1 MTSTPVVKNIPF
13 TILSS
18 AVIDPQEGSSKDC
31 HDDNSLE
38 GNVNVIVKRSASK
51 LLSIDEDVSG
61 DEHDRVTGGIIREGN
76 DDKTETF
83 PKTRYTFSS
92 DSQPFGAPQKFF
104 TTQQKPSFKVS
115 SFVSSS
121 PLIPCGSS
129 SSFYPGRTSYGG
141 TSSLQSRNV
150 KRQKMSPVASNVP
163 RKTSNIRP
171 KAFSSARGA
180 VTSDTARKILGALD
194 RMSSPVKD
202 ASKLPNSPSSVLFKP
217 QRRKADQSFSL
228 FSSQPNISMPPTN
241 SLNMPHSVRIQFRG
255 KANEPFKFGTGDIRP
270 SAPVKTFKSHGLP
283 MAFSPDDEYKGGGKM
298 KRQRQTSHYSAA
310 ELKNVV
316 EAPVNTLPE
325 IHAAAP
331 LLVSSLPKFDFGVTA
346 SKPKQAKSKV
356 SAVESKTEINT
367 NQKDLCGFTFS
378 QPEIKLDSLQKN
390 AKSIPK
396 ASYQFSQPK
405 MKEKENENREE
416 AIQKDSELI
425 DLTKNSNT
433 EGPLEKS
440 VVEEFLPPKNQS
452 GNDSV
457 DISSSSNK
465 TETMKSLSE
474 TCRKEDASGDRD
486 SNMSAN
492 KGNKKESIA
501 FGSKGSPEVTKSKS
515 FDKTTSLKAKFGM
528 KEGSWECDVCMLQNQ
543 ATATECI
550 SCQTPKP
557 GASAAPK
564 SVQFSFGTSGQKSN
578 IMFGTD
584 GTSNSIK
591 FGTNSG
597 VNVTGE
603 SIFKTSGMGGF
614 SFVDSSKSSGFNNET
629 TEKTP
634 NIKFGTSS
642 SSDFVFGS
650 SQAQPGSTFGSKGSP
665 EVTKSK
671 SFDKTTSLKAKFGM
685 KEGSWECDVCML
697 QNQATATE
705 CISCQTPKPGASAAP
720 KSVQFSFGTSGQK
733 SNIMF
738 GTDGTSNS
746 IKFGNNSGVNVTGE
760 SIFKTSGMGGFSFV
774 DSSKSSGFNNE
785 TTEKTP
791 NIKFGTSSSS
801 DFVFGSSQA
810 QPGSTFG
817 TAVSF
822 QTPKDNKLDSAN
834 LTVSSSRTEEN
845 NNISGSSVIFASPVQ
860 KPNDAQPASP
870 SKNIGKDKTGK
881 EEITSIAD
889 AARAGLLKVP
899 EIDKTGSGANIVN
912 GPTSVLNFSA
922 PKSLKP
928 VSNANEDKLVLSSRT
943 SSSSNSFT
951 FSAASSEKDKKL
963 FTFAKPIVSQG
974 QTPTTIGFGV
984 GSSHVFSFKPADDK
998 LSLQSANQKK
1008 ELPSFDNLNSSTG
1021 TDMPATFN
1029 FGSKSTFA
1037 FSPEGHSLSQST
1049 SQPKDSTP
1057 ATFNISTAVTSN
1069 APSPFTF
1076 DQVSAPPT
1084 NKSLFQTPVETTE
1097 NKVNSSTSFQF
1108 SAGPSKP
1115 ISSIFSQRS
1124 MTEENTPRSSMPTER
1139 NLFTSA
1145 ESSKDATKNIFGG
1158 SVVQNNLSF
1167 IPPSNMNN
1175 VSSTLSG
1182 GKFSFG
1188 TNSSNLSNIFG
1199 AQQPQ
1204 KGEPGSSSGFGVTAA
1219 TPVDI
1224 FKTVGSTDDKL
1235 KPVNSMEPSSDT
1247 QGSGL
1252 FNFSTTT
1259 TGTSGG
1265 FNFGTGGT
1273 ANTMFSSGM
1282 GPSGPSS
1289 NRPIK
1294 RAVRRKK

>member
-1 MTSTPVVKNIPF
+1 MDPKDRFIKDKPTGKVRVVHGGRHRGKPYSRAKTKESGVNNVARVDEKSFMGKVASYVVPQWLTSWFGGKKEELSDHSDIGSENDDEEDDDEQQLDKDKQTEPSSSANTYVTSSNHVDQNIQPKTMTSTPVVKNIPF

-396 ASYQFSQPK
+396 ASYQFSQPT

-440 VVEEFLPPKNQS
+440 VAEEFVPPKNQS
-452 GNDSV
+452 GDDSV
-457 DISSSSNK
+457 DISSSSNR
-465 TETMKSLSE
+465 TEAMKSLSE
-474 TCRKEDASGDRD
+474 TCRKEGASGDRD

-515 FDKTTSLKAKFGM
+515 FDKTSSLKAKFGM
-528 KEGSWECDVCMLQNQ
+528 KEGSWDCDVCMLQNQ

-650 SQAQPGSTFGSKGSP
+650 SQAQPGSTFG
-665 EVTKSK
+665 
-671 SFDKTTSLKAKFGM
+671 TT
-685 KEGSWECDVCML
+685 
-697 QNQATATE
+697 
-705 CISCQTPKPGASAAP
+705 
-720 KSVQFSFGTSGQK
+720 
-733 SNIMF
+733 
-738 GTDGTSNS
+738 
-746 IKFGNNSGVNVTGE
+746 
-760 SIFKTSGMGGFSFV
+760 
-774 DSSKSSGFNNE
+774 
-785 TTEKTP
+785 
-791 NIKFGTSSSS
+791 
-801 DFVFGSSQA
+801 
-810 QPGSTFG
+810 
-817 TAVSF
+817 VSF
-822 QTPKDNKLDSAN
+822 QTPKDNKVDSAN

-951 FSAASSEKDKKL
+951 FSAGSSEKDKKL

-974 QTPTTIGFGV
+974 QTPTTVGFGV

-1049 SQPKDSTP
+1049 SQPKNSTP

-1084 NKSLFQTPVETTE
+1084 SKSLFQTPVESTE

-1235 KPVNSMEPSSDT
+1235 KPVNSMEPSSGT